1 MLLLVKLY
9 YTVHNYNL
17 KCFAKCAVLG
27 KILRV
32 THVHQQSPENLRG
45 FFLLLI
51 RLLYNNAYD
60 DANSVKLTHFIGV
73 VGTVLLERTP
83 TQRIS

>member
-1 MLLLVKLY
+1 MWLNTTIVDEATPRVAQSMLLLVKLY

-60 DANSVKLTHFIGV
+60 DANS
-73 VGTVLLERTP
+73 
-83 TQRIS
+83 Q